1 VIVNSINNRI
11 NPTVILANNRVS
23 SAQLPRVKPNNTDS
37 DSLQK
42 QLSFMGRAN
51 IPLIE
56 PISKLVEKS
65 GTSILDK
72 YFEKLNRFDL
82 PEATILHKKEGAAD
96 LELMI
101 LNTPLHFNEAL
112 EALSKNIKKI
122 EDNPLFELHDF
133 YFDHYQQACQKNHK
147 LQKTLIKGIAGQGL
161 SSTAFLTTEGEI
173 IKLTFEP
180 LCPHRQ
186 HFAKKVE
193 IPILDKY
200 KEKLDDGS
208 IVYGIKEQFTE
219 VGSIRNMTLKQY
231 NKIWDTLH
239 DELKRVN
246 PKFDFCD
253 FKRNNLDYR
262 MQLGFIEDTPYII
275 DHGCI
280 SGRPLIH

>member
-1 VIVNSINNRI
+1 MIVNSVNNRI
-11 NPTVILANNRVS
+11 DSVIILPKSRVS
-23 SAQLPRVKPNNTDS
+23 SSQLPSAKPDNTNS

-42 QLSFMGRAN
+42 QLSFMGRVN

-72 YFEKLNRFDL
+72 YFKKLNRFDL
-82 PEATILHKKEGAAD
+82 PEATILHKKDGAAD

-101 LNTPLHFNEAL
+101 LNTPLPFNEAI

-122 EDNPLFELHDF
+122 EDNPLFEIHDF
-133 YFDHYQQACQKNHK
+133 YFDHYQQACQQNHK
-147 LQKTLIKGIAGQGL
+147 LQKTIIKGIAGQGM
-161 SSTAFLTTEGEI
+161 SSTAFLTNKDEI

-193 IPILDKY
+193 IPILDRY
-200 KEKLDDGS
+200 KETLADGS
-208 IVYGIKEQFTE
+208 IVYGIKEVFTE
-219 VGSIRNMTLKQY
+219 VGSIRDMTLKKY
-231 NKIWDTLH
+231 NKIWDMLH

-262 MQLGFIEDTPYII
+262 MQLGFVDDTPYVI